1 MLGGALEIL
10 IHRYDPTRVLYKR
23 LKADSVY
30 LYDEIDPK
38 FLETD
43 PGSLLSIATPGDAAG
58 LRGRLIDLIWG
69 GAGFPAT
76 LQPTTIE
83 WAIADAGLSKLSNLA
98 TIDRLTVDMGHD
110 VRSMLYLM
118 KPANHPN
125 RKLVVYHH
133 GFAGGIRDAGGVIG
147 GFLERGYAVLGVSM
161 MGYANNSGFIRSAE
175 GESLNLHFD
184 LDKIELPLRYH
195 FEPLVVG
202 VNHALRVGEY
212 KAVHMVG
219 FSAGAFFTT
228 VMAAIDERI
237 DKSYPIAGVYPI
249 YLREGAEIQP
259 ELASYYP
266 PLLAM
271 ASYLDLFV
279 LGASG
284 AGRRQFQIFNR
295 YDRCCYNNTKGK
307 LYESVVAD
315 AVRGIGVGGGFAV
328 LIDESHADHR
338 ISEAA
343 LEAVL
348 ADMEAE
354 SQ

>member
-1 MLGGALEIL
+1 MAIITSLFHDSGYIRHEVRDENFKNGAEFTLYHVSRSADFL
-10 IHRYDPTRVLYKR
+10 RRYLPEL
-23 LKADSVY
+23 
-30 LYDEIDPK
+30 
-38 FLETD
+38 
-43 PGSLLSIATPGDAAG
+43 
-58 LRGRLIDLIWG
+58 
-69 GAGFPAT
+69 
-76 LQPTTIE
+76 
-83 WAIADAGLSKLSNLA
+83 GLS
-98 TIDRLTVDMGHD
+98 HD
-110 VRSMLYLM
+110 V
-118 KPANHPN
+118 
-125 RKLVVYHH
+125 
-133 GFAGGIRDAGGVIG
+133 
-147 GFLERGYAVLGVSM
+147 GVSSM
-161 MGYANNSGFIRSAE
+161 IVHFTGYE
-175 GESLNLHFD
+175 LD